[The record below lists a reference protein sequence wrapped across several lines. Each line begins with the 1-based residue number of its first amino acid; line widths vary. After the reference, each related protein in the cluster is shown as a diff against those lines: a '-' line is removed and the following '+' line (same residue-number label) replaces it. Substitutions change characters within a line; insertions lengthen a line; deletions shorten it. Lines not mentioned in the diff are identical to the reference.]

1 MSTAITANL
10 VLVTRVATF
19 YPLSSEARQDI
30 VREVAK
36 TMEDL
41 GKKHNFLV
49 WRVSLDTKGE
59 INETNEQV

>member
-1 MSTAITANL
+1 MSTAITTNL
-10 VLVTRVATF
+10 ILVTRIATF

-30 VREVAK
+30 TKEVAK

-49 WRVSLDTKGE
+49 WRVSLETKGE
-59 INETNEQV
+59 VNGD